1 MSQTI
6 RVRRVRKEDLSGMV
20 ELENR
25 SFEFDL
31 FTRKQYRYLI
41 AKANSTAFVLTV
53 GKIISGSAIVLWRKN
68 STKAHL
74 YTIAVDPALQG
85 RGLGKRLL
93 EVCLK
98 EARRRGCDR
107 FSLEVR
113 ADNKRAIA
121 LYKMAGYEI
130 TGRVAKYYEDDCDA
144 LQMEKQL

>member
-113 ADNKRAIA
+113 ADNKRAIS
-121 LYKMAGYEI
+121 LYKKAGYEI

>member
-1 MSQTI
+1 MTDKI
-6 RVRRVRKEDLSGMV
+6 TVRKARKDDLGGMV
-20 ELENR
+20 ALENR

-41 AKANSTAFVLTV
+41 AKANSTAFVLLV
-53 GKIISGSAIVLWRKN
+53 SKIISGTAIVLWRKN

-74 YTIAVDPALQG
+74 YTIAVDPAFQG

-93 EVCLK
+93 DVCLK

-113 ADNKRAIA
+113 ADNNRAIA
-121 LYKMAGYEI
+121 LYKKSGYEI

-144 LQMEKQL
+144 LQMQKSL

>member
-113 ADNKRAIA
+113 ADNKRAIS
-121 LYKMAGYEI
+121 LYKKAGYEI
-130 TGRVAKYYEDDCDA
+130 TGRVVKYYEDDCDA
-144 LQMEKQL
+144 LQMEKRL

>member
-53 GKIISGSAIVLWRKN
+53 GKVISGSAIVLWRKN

-107 FSLEVR
+107 FTLEVR

-121 LYKMAGYEI
+121 LYKEAGYEI

>member
-1 MSQTI
+1 MSQAI

-53 GKIISGSAIVLWRKN
+53 GKVISGSAIVLWRKN

-121 LYKMAGYEI
+121 LYKEAGYEI

>member
-1 MSQTI
+1 MSQAI

-113 ADNKRAIA
+113 ADNKRAIS
-121 LYKMAGYEI
+121 LYKKAGYEI
-130 TGRVAKYYEDDCDA
+130 TGRVVKYYEDDCDA
-144 LQMEKQL
+144 LQMEKRL

>member
-121 LYKMAGYEI
+121 LYKEAGYEI

>member
-1 MSQTI
+1 MSQAI

-53 GKIISGSAIVLWRKN
+53 GKVISGSAIVLWRKN

-113 ADNKRAIA
+113 ADNKRAIS
-121 LYKMAGYEI
+121 LYKKAGYEI
-130 TGRVAKYYEDDCDA
+130 TGRVVKYYEDDCDA
-144 LQMEKQL
+144 LQMEKRL

>member
-1 MSQTI
+1 MSQAI

-53 GKIISGSAIVLWRKN
+53 GKVISGSAIVLWRKN

>member
-53 GKIISGSAIVLWRKN
+53 GKVISGSAIVLWRKN

>member
-121 LYKMAGYEI
+121 LYKKAGYDI
-130 TGRVAKYYEDDCDA
+130 TGRVVKYYEDDCDA
-144 LQMEKQL
+144 LQMEKRL

>member
-1 MSQTI
+1 MSQAI

>member
-6 RVRRVRKEDLSGMV
+6 RIRRVRREDLSGMV

>member
-1 MSQTI
+1 MSQAI

-25 SFEFDL
+25 SFKFDL

-53 GKIISGSAIVLWRKN
+53 GKVISGSAIVLWRKN